1 MKKDKAFNMPASI
14 RPLLDEVAE
23 RLWSNQAAVI
33 VGAGFSKNADPSS
46 PDSGQLGDFL
56 YEKIY
61 GKKPDDESRYLN
73 VSKLAEELEA
83 TRGRDAL
90 DKALREAI
98 PEGEPS
104 PLHIDLLN
112 LPWTDVLTT
121 NYDMLLE
128 KACVSVTSKK
138 YNVVLDQ
145 DALAHSK
152 KPRIIK
158 LHGGFQSERFVIT
171 PDDYRRYKK
180 DFPLFDNTV
189 KQVLLENTL
198 CLIGFSGDDS
208 NFLEWAGWISDNLG
222 SDRSPGIYL
231 VDVDPSASR
240 KNLLKQRNISLID
253 MSECTDICE
262 GEYQNGLNRFIKY
275 MLSKTFQSSDIY
287 LSSAEESNKFQWPRR
302 SDSQYSGQFTSPDP
316 NKDKPVQTKE
326 VLSEWRRQRDLYPGW
341 VILPEDLRNDLWE
354 WTRPW
359 IGYVSSSDDLLELVD
374 LEFAFELNWRMQRC
388 LCPIPDQQIK
398 FFESVLDK
406 YWNPEDWRVVEENIA
421 VMCIDLLL
429 SMMRFYREEGFL
441 EKWEA
446 ADEKI
451 SQVSESMSPEQRAVC
466 FYERSLFALFELD
479 IQKLRDRLKEWEP
492 EESLPFF
499 EAKRA
504 SLLAETGQVRE
515 AEEILEKS
523 LENIRANLKPVK
535 TDCSLVSQEAIIMVL
550 LQHIQTARLQSE
562 EKWSDAFEVWDEFS
576 ERFNFLKQYK
586 CDLQDET
593 KFFRGALSGAPV
605 EKPAVT
611 EKQLFDIG
619 RTTQTVNFEVLDKE
633 VLAAYQFLR
642 FCEDAAVPFGTLN
655 INSGKDI
662 AGGALSR
669 IYKYSPYW
677 AIATLLRTGEGKAV
691 DHIFSRESLTQ
702 LNVED
707 VDALVDKYL
716 RALEKNSEEIQTGNN
731 FLPDNFGKIL
741 ARILPEIL
749 SRLCSKCSL
758 SSKRRIFLFLLEVC
772 KSPYRKN
779 YDGTERL
786 MKRLLSSFTVRQRF
800 GLIPELLDFPFT
812 GSHEH
817 YAPNPFYFLDLDEKT
832 TEGWVK
838 PVIPAEKI
846 DELLKQV
853 LPDDQRARQW
863 AVFTLGHLHFLDILT
878 QGQRERFAEALWV
891 KLDDADF
898 PDQTNQGYYYYKF
911 GFVDL
916 PHPDNVNPLSL
927 FRDYI
932 RDASLSEE
940 SVCQNLIAARERIKW
955 SDEEIK
961 SIFQRIVV
969 CWDNEKG
976 KLSREDSMS
985 LRFGSFGFH
994 TRPKL
999 ETLVR
1004 VLALVV
1010 APNFDLDPENK
1021 DREELLRLIKEFCDY
1036 RLPTLRLEAACL
1048 HIYPDSSDQVFDR
1061 IENGLASTTEKT
1073 ATDSLGAVLT
1083 MVRGYSDDGQSSSA
1097 LQHLVDLLGQMV
1109 FLRRNT
1115 VLPVT
1120 IKVVKE
1126 IVKVR
1131 SSLISGRFEKSV
1143 LKGLENIAD
1152 DTAVNSRNR
1161 DLLEALFIRESAAG
1175 LAYELFRFYSDQ
1187 QKNVPD
1193 TIKKWQDIC
1202 RSDVEFAE
1210 IRNQWIVD
1218 DRETPEHL
1226 DKRQ

>member
-1 MKKDKAFNMPASI
+1 MPDSI
-14 RPLLDEVAE
+14 RLLLDEIAE
-23 RLWSNQAAVI
+23 RLRLNQAAVM
-33 VGAGFSKNADPSS
+33 VGAGFSKNASADF
-46 PDSGQLGDFL
+46 PDWNQLGDIF

-61 GKKPDDESRYLN
+61 GKKPDDKNRYLN
-73 VSKLAEELEA
+73 VLELAEELEA
-83 TRGRDAL
+83 TSGRDAL

-128 KACVSVTSKK
+128 KACASVTSKK
-138 YNVVLDQ
+138 YSVVLDQ
-145 DALAHSK
+145 DALVYSK

-158 LHGGFQSERFVIT
+158 LHGSFQSEQRVIT
-171 PDDYRRYKK
+171 QDDYRRYEK
-180 DFPLFDNTV
+180 DFPLFDNTA
-189 KQVLLENTL
+189 KQVFLENTL
-198 CLIGFSGDDS
+198 CLIGFSGNDL

-222 SDRSPGIYL
+222 SDRSLGIYL
-231 VDVDPSASR
+231 VDIDPSASR
-240 KNLLKQRNISLID
+240 KSLLKQRNISLID
-253 MSECTDICE
+253 MSECVDICG
-262 GEYQNGLNRFIKY
+262 GEYYNGLNRFVKY
-275 MLSKTFQSSDIY
+275 LLSKTLQSSDIY
-287 LSSAEESNKFQWPRR
+287 LSLTEEGNRFQWPRR
-302 SDSQYSGQFTSPDP
+302 PDSQYSGQLTNPDP
-316 NKDKPVQTKE
+316 NKDKPIQTE
-326 VLSEWRRQRDLYPGW
+326 ELLSEWRRQRDLYPGW
-341 VILPEDLRNDLWE
+341 VVLPEDLRNNLWE
-354 WTRPW
+354 QTRPW
-359 IGYVSSSDDLLELVD
+359 IDYVSSSDDLPELVD
-374 LEFAFELNWRMQRC
+374 LEFAFELNWRMQKC
-388 LCPIPDQQIK
+388 LCPILDQQIK
-398 FFESVLDK
+398 FFESILDK
-406 YWNPEDWRVVEENIA
+406 YWNPEDWRIVEGDIA

-429 SMMRFYREEGFL
+429 SMMRFYREEGLL
-441 EKWEA
+441 EKWGA

-451 SQVSESMSPEQRAVC
+451 SRVFESMSTEQRAAC
-466 FYERSLFALFELD
+466 CYERSLFALFGLD
-479 IQKLRDRLKEWEP
+479 VQKLRDRLKEWKT

-499 EAKRA
+499 EARRA

-523 LENIRANLKPVK
+523 LKNIRAQLNLKPVK
-535 TDCSLVSQEAIIMVL
+535 TDYSLVSQEAIIMVL

-562 EKWSDAFEVWDEFS
+562 EKWLDAFKIWDEFS
-576 ERFNFLKQYK
+576 ERLNVLKQYK
-586 CDLQDET
+586 CDLWNEI
-593 KFFRGALSGAPV
+593 KIFRGVLNRPPV

-611 EKQLFDIG
+611 EKQSFDIG
-619 RTTQTVNFEVLDKE
+619 RTTQMVNFEVLDKE
-633 VLAAYQFLR
+633 ALIACQFLR
-642 FCEDAAVPFGTLN
+642 FCEDAAVPFGTFN
-655 INSGKDI
+655 INSGKDA

-677 AIATLLRTGEGKAV
+677 AAATLLRTGEEKAV

-716 RALEKNSEEIQTGNN
+716 GALEKNSEEIQTGNN

-741 ARILPEIL
+741 ASVLPEVL

-772 KSPYRKN
+772 ESPYREN

-812 GSHEH
+812 ESHEH

-832 TEGWVK
+832 TEGWAK
-838 PVIPAEKI
+838 PMIPAEKI
-846 DELLKQV
+846 DELLKQG
-853 LPDDQRARQW
+853 LLADQRARQW
-863 AVFTLGHLHFLDILT
+863 AVFTLGHLHFLDLLT
-878 QGQRERFAEALWV
+878 QQQRERFADALWG
-891 KLDDADF
+891 KLDDTGF
-898 PDQTNQGYYYYKF
+898 PEQNYNRGYYYKF

-927 FRDYI
+927 FRDYV
-932 RDASLSEE
+932 RAASLSEKI
-940 SVCQNLIAARERIKW
+940 VCQNLIAARERIEW

-961 SIFQRIVV
+961 SIFRRVVV
-969 CWDNEKG
+969 CWDNEKS

-999 ETLVR
+999 ETLVK
-1004 VLALVV
+1004 VLTLVI

-1021 DREELLRLIKEFCDY
+1021 DREELLRLIKEFHDY
-1036 RLPTLRLEAACL
+1036 RLPTLRLKAACL
-1048 HIYPDSSDQVFDR
+1048 RIYPDSSNQVFDR
-1061 IENGLASTTEKT
+1061 IENGLASGTEKT

-1083 MVRGYSDDGQSSSA
+1083 MVKDYSDDERSSLA
-1097 LQHLVDLLGQMV
+1097 LQHLVDLLGYMV

-1120 IKVVKE
+1120 IKVVRE
-1126 IVKVR
+1126 IVKV
-1131 SSLISGRFEKSV
+1131 SPSLISGRFEKSV

-1152 DTAVNSRNR
+1152 DTAMDSRNR
-1161 DLLEALFIRESAAG
+1161 DLSEALFVRESAAD

-1187 QKNVPD
+1187 KKTVPD
-1193 TIKKWQDIC
+1193 TIKKWQAIC
-1202 RSDVEFAE
+1202 RSDAEFSE
-1210 IRNQWIVD
+1210 IRNQWIAD

-1226 DKRQ
+1226 DKKQ

>member
-1 MKKDKAFNMPASI
+1 MKKDKDFNMSDSI

-23 RLWSNQAAVI
+23 RLLSNQAAVI

-56 YEKIY
+56 YEKIH
-61 GKKPDDESRYLN
+61 GKKPDDENRYLD

-83 TRGRDAL
+83 TSGRDAL

-128 KACVSVTSKK
+128 KACASVTSKK

-145 DALAHSK
+145 DALVHSK

-158 LHGGFQSERFVIT
+158 LHGSFQSERLVIT
-171 PDDYRRYKK
+171 RDDYRRYEK
-180 DFPLFDNTV
+180 DFPLFVNTV

-240 KNLLKQRNISLID
+240 KKLLKQRNISLID

-262 GEYQNGLNRFIKY
+262 GEYHNGLNRFVKY
-275 MLSKTFQSSDIY
+275 LLSKTFQSSDIY
-287 LSSAEESNKFQWPRR
+287 LSLKEEDNRFQWPRR
-302 SDSQYSGQFTSPDP
+302 PDSQYSGQLTSPDP

-326 VLSEWRRQRDLYPGW
+326 LLSEWRRQRDLYPGW
-341 VILPEDLRNDLWE
+341 VVLPEDIRNNLWE
-354 WTRPW
+354 RTRPW
-359 IGYVSSSDDLLELVD
+359 IDYVSSSDDLPEFVD

-406 YWNPEDWRVVEENIA
+406 YWNPEDWSDTGKDITA
-421 VMCIDLLL
+421 MCIGLLL
-429 SMMRFYREEGFL
+429 SMMRFYREEGLL

-451 SQVSESMSPEQRAVC
+451 SRVFEFMSPEQRAAC
-466 FYERSLFALFELD
+466 YYERSLFALFGLD
-479 IQKLRDRLKEWEP
+479 IQKLRNKLKEWEP

-523 LENIRANLKPVK
+523 LKNIRAQLNLKSVK
-535 TDCSLVSQEAIIMVL
+535 TDYSLVSQEAIIMVL
-550 LQHIQTARLQSE
+550 LQYIQMVRLQSE
-562 EKWSDAFEVWDEFS
+562 GKWSEAFEVWDKFS
-576 ERFNFLKQYK
+576 ERLNVLKQYK
-586 CDLQDET
+586 CDLWNEI
-593 KFFRGALSGAPV
+593 KIFRGVLNRPPV
-605 EKPAVT
+605 EKPAFT
-611 EKQLFDIG
+611 EKQSFDIG
-619 RTTQTVNFEVLDKE
+619 RTTQTTHFEVLDKE
-633 VLAAYQFLR
+633 ALIACQFLR
-642 FCEDAAVPFGTLN
+642 FCEDAAVPFGTSN
-655 INSGKDI
+655 INFGKDI
-662 AGGALSR
+662 AEGALSR
-669 IYKYSPYW
+669 IYQYSPYW
-677 AIATLLRTGEGKAV
+677 AMATLLRTGEEKAV
-691 DHIFSRESLTQ
+691 DHIFSRESLTR
-702 LNVED
+702 LNVD
-707 VDALVDKYL
+707 AVDALVDKYL
-716 RALEKNSEEIQTGNN
+716 GALEKNSEEIQTGNN
-731 FLPDNFGKIL
+731 LQPDNFGKVL
-741 ARILPEIL
+741 AKVLPEVL

-758 SSKRRIFLFLLEVC
+758 SSKHRILLFLLEVY
-772 KSPYRKN
+772 KSPYPKN
-779 YDGTERL
+779 YNGTEKL
-786 MKRLLSSFTVRQRF
+786 MRRLLDSFTVRQRF
-800 GLIPELLDFPFT
+800 DLIPKLLDFPFT
-812 GSHEH
+812 ESHEH
-817 YAPNPFYFLDLDEKT
+817 YAPCPFDFLDLDEKM
-832 TEGWVK
+832 TEGWAK
-838 PVIPAEKI
+838 PTIPAERI
-846 DELLKQV
+846 DALLEQG
-853 LPDDQRARQW
+853 LLSDQGARQW
-863 AVFTLGHLHFLDILT
+863 AVFTLGHLHFLSLLT
-878 QGQRERFAEALWV
+878 QQQRERFADVLWD
-891 KLDDADF
+891 KLDDTGF
-898 PDQTNQGYYYYKF
+898 PDQTYNRGYYYKF

-927 FRDYI
+927 FRDYV
-932 RDASLSEE
+932 RAASLSEE
-940 SVCQNLIAARERIKW
+940 SVCRNLIAARERIEW

-961 SIFQRIVV
+961 SVFRRIVV
-969 CWDNEKG
+969 CWDNEKS

-999 ETLVR
+999 ETLVK
-1004 VLALVV
+1004 VLALVI

-1021 DREELLRLIKEFCDY
+1021 DREELLRLIKEFRDY
-1036 RLPTLRLEAACL
+1036 RLPTLRLNAACL
-1048 HIYPDSSDQVFDR
+1048 RIYPDSSDQVFDR
-1061 IENGLASTTEKT
+1061 IENGLASGSEKT

-1083 MVRGYSDDGQSSSA
+1083 MVADYSDDEQSSPA
-1097 LQHLVDLLGQMV
+1097 LQHLVDLLGHMV
-1109 FLRRNT
+1109 FLRKNT

-1131 SSLISGRFEKSV
+1131 PSLISGRFEKSV
-1143 LKGLENIAD
+1143 LKGLKNIAD
-1152 DTAVNSRNR
+1152 DTDMDSKNR
-1161 DLLEALFIRESAAG
+1161 DFLKALSIRENAAG

-1187 QKNVPD
+1187 KKTVPD
-1193 TIKKWQDIC
+1193 AIKKWQAIC
-1202 RSDVEFAE
+1202 RSDAEFAE
-1210 IRNQWIVD
+1210 IRNQWIEN
-1218 DRETPEHL
+1218 DR
-1226 DKRQ
+1226 DRKRD